1 MSEEETL
8 ENPQVIVLQ
17 ETEPKDENFLNSMMK
32 TMPNRPSWFPFPL
45 EAWYGIIIGLLAM
58 LIVGI
63 IFIIIYYYRKNS
75 KKKAADRILAVI
87 SAATDATDAPK
98 KVT

>member
-8 ENPQVIVLQ
+8 ENPQVNVVQ
-17 ETEPKDENFLNSMMK
+17 KTEPKDENFLNSMMN
-32 TMPNRPSWFPFPL
+32 TMPKRPSWIPL
-45 EAWYGIIIGLLAM
+45 EAWYGIVIAGLVM
-58 LIVGI
+58 LIAGL
-63 IFIIIYYYRKNS
+63 IFIIFYFYRKNS